1 MEKTIGNFE
10 ARLKRCEEDIK
21 ELKRYRD
28 ECSESNNN
36 TKTELARAVQK
47 MNDLIETVEKLPE
60 NLEKS
65 MLKSIEI
72 QEKEHEKIY
81 YDIKELKKDGDKM
94 QSEITALKKLIDERT
109 VEEDSNNYKQIK
121 ITIVITIIT
130 AILSFVLGLI
140 LK

>member
-1 MEKTIGNFE
+1 MEKLEI
-10 ARLKRCEEDIK
+10 RMQRCEEDIK

-28 ECSESNNN
+28 ECSNSNNQ
-36 TKTELARAVQK
+36 TKTELAIAVQK

-109 VEEDSNNYKQIK
+109 VEEDSDNYKQIK

>member
-1 MEKTIGNFE
+1 MEKLE
-10 ARLKRCEEDIK
+10 LRVQRCEEDIK

-28 ECSESNNN
+28 ECSENNN
-36 TKTELARAVQK
+36 QTKTELAIAVQK

-81 YDIKELKKDGDKM
+81 YDIKELKKDNDKM
-94 QSEITALKKLIDERT
+94 QLEITELRKIVDERT

-121 ITIVITIIT
+121 TTIAITIIT
-130 AILSFVLGLI
+130 AIISFILGLI

>member
-1 MEKTIGNFE
+1 MEKLEI
-10 ARLKRCEEDIK
+10 RMQRCEEDIK

-28 ECSESNNN
+28 ECSNSNNQ
-36 TKTELARAVQK
+36 TKTELAIAVQK

-81 YDIKELKKDGDKM
+81 YDIKELKKNNDKM
-94 QSEITALKKLIDERT
+94 QLEITELRKIVDERT
-109 VEEDSNNYKQIK
+109 VEDDSDNYKQIK
-121 ITIVITIIT
+121 FFVITT
-130 AILSFVLGLI
+130 ILGSVIGFIVGLFF
-140 LK
+140 K

>member
-1 MEKTIGNFE
+1 MEKLEI
-10 ARLKRCEEDIK
+10 RMQRCEEDIK

-28 ECSESNNN
+28 ECSNSNNQ
-36 TKTELARAVQK
+36 TKTELAIAVQK

-81 YDIKELKKDGDKM
+81 YDIKELKKDGNKM

-109 VEEDSNNYKQIK
+109 VEEDSSNYKQIK
-121 ITIVITIIT
+121 FFVITT
-130 AILSFVLGLI
+130 ILGSVIGFILGLFF
-140 LK
+140 K

>member
-1 MEKTIGNFE
+1 MEKLEI
-10 ARLKRCEEDIK
+10 RMQRCEEDIK

-28 ECSESNNN
+28 ECSNSNNQ
-36 TKTELARAVQK
+36 TKTELAIAVQK

-81 YDIKELKKDGDKM
+81 YDIKELKK
-94 QSEITALKKLIDERT
+94 ERT
-109 VEEDSNNYKQIK
+109 KCKVKLQH
-121 ITIVITIIT
+121 
-130 AILSFVLGLI
+130 
-140 LK
+140 

>member
-1 MEKTIGNFE
+1 MEKLELRIQ
-10 ARLKRCEEDIK
+10 RCEEDIK
-21 ELKRYRD
+21 ELKKYRD
-28 ECSESNNN
+28 ECSDSNNK
-36 TKTELARAVQK
+36 TKTELAIAVQK

-81 YDIKELKKDGDKM
+81 SQIKELKDDNSKM
-94 QSEITALKKLIDERT
+94 QDELVNLKKLIDERT
-109 VEEDSNNYKQIK
+109 VEEDSDNYKQIK

>member
-1 MEKTIGNFE
+1 MEKLE
-10 ARLKRCEEDIK
+10 LRVQRCEEDIK
-21 ELKRYRD
+21 ELKKYRD
-28 ECSESNNN
+28 ECSNNN
-36 TKTELARAVQK
+36 NQTKTELAIAVQK

-81 YDIKELKKDGDKM
+81 YDIKELKKDKDKM
-94 QSEITALKKLIDERT
+94 HDEIAELKKIIDERT
-109 VEEDSNNYKQIK
+109 VEEDSDNYRQIK
-121 ITIVITIIT
+121 TTIAITVITG
-130 AILSFVLGLI
+130 ILSFILGLV